1 MVLSAIAG
9 IFILAIVGG
18 IGLGVSSANANDGS
32 PDTGFIVLGAPSHVQ
47 ATDGQQAT
55 ENSEEPM
62 EYYERSTLAYTSTR
76 TLDAGM
82 KMLDDRDRAEQ
93 ERRAREDAGI
103 VDRVAAQKAMQG
115 VESTIVQEP
124 ATTEAAVDEPMPT
137 AHSESPDDGDAVGE
151 APEEG
156 APIELTVEGQSE
168 YGLPAVD
175 WTIGRD
181 AFVREWGARIDAYLA
196 GSQLDG
202 YGTVFAEAAWENGV
216 DPRWSPAIS
225 NTESGKGTAC
235 FLPHN
240 AWGWG
245 SSSWPDW
252 ETAIRDHVA
261 GLASGYG
268 YSLTLEAAGMYCPP
282 NQQGWYET
290 TLNEMSLI

>member
-1 MVLSAIAG
+1 MVFSAIAG

-18 IGLGVSSANANDGS
+18 IGLGVSSANANDGPS
-32 PDTGFIVLGAPSHVQ
+32 GAGLIVLGGPSHVQ
-47 ATDGQQAT
+47 ATDEQQAS
-55 ENSEEPM
+55 ESSEEPM
-62 EYYERSTLAYTSTR
+62 EYHERSALAYTSTR

-93 ERRAREDAGI
+93 ERQAQEDAGI

-115 VESTIVQEP
+115 VESTIAQEP
-124 ATTEAAVDEPMPT
+124 AAIEETVDEPMPT
-137 AHSESPDDGDAVGE
+137 IQSEPSDDESAAGDA
-151 APEEG
+151 PEKG
-156 APIELTVEGQSE
+156 APVELTVAGQSE